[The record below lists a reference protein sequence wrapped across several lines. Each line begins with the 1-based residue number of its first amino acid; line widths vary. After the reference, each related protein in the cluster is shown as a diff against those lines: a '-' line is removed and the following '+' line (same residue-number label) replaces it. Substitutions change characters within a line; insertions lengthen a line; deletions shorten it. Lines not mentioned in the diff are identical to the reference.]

1 MVRLECEHF
10 NSITADIIIKITRTG
25 AAIAGPIMAAMLSG
39 LPEEVVGGAVDAMV
53 GVGVTTA
60 VPGARIDS
68 CAPGVSSDP
77 SPEPSGGI
85 VVQ

>member
-10 NSITADIIIKITRTG
+10 NSITADIITRTG
-25 AAIAGPIMAAMLSG
+25 AAIVAPIMAAMLSG
-39 LPEEVVGGAVDAMV
+39 PEEVVGGVADEMV